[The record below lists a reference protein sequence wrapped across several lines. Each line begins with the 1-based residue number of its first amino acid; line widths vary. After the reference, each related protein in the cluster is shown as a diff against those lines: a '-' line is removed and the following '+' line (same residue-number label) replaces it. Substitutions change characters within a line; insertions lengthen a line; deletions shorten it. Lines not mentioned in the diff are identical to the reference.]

1 MLKLRARRNHS
12 KKDRMM
18 GYIICL
24 ICYLLVIIVIYVSN
38 FSSFTRDESSIS
50 LLGYTHKYIAAT
62 TEEYLMDNLDELG
75 WDQPSAEVSGCK
87 IWKSVDQTNT
97 EIFNSLHAFRAELK
111 NYNDAMKEFVP
122 IPNLMKIIRADNGRQ
137 GGGGDNHPVCRNA
150 SIHQNGVKGLFP
162 SKQLSLTTSGF
173 VEPLLTPMRHPDF
186 CLVGTSDEI
195 LMSIDYLVH
204 DFEAMCSKLKPTS
217 RLVLIDMGA
226 SFTYKIN
233 GGKAMIDLID
243 TYKKFGFYFDHIY
256 GFEANFQEPGK
267 LYKDLLP
274 KELIPS
280 YHWINTGVMAEKESK
295 MNPLYTIVEQFEE
308 DDFVVVKLDIDT
320 DEIEVPLANQ
330 LLADERLHKLVDQF
344 YFEHHVHM
352 AEMKHWW
359 GSHNHWR
366 HAGSLKDTFELMNGL
381 RNKGVPAHFWP

>member
-1 MLKLRARRNHS
+1 MKVRSRRKTVN
-12 KKDRMM
+12 DRMIT
-18 GYIICL
+18 Y
-24 ICYLLVIIVIYVSN
+24 YLLAMVVLYFVFAST
-38 FSSFTRDESSIS
+38 FMGGESSIA
-50 LLGYTHKYIAAT
+50 LLGYAHKYLPADVEA
-62 TEEYLMDNLDELG
+62 YLMDHLEALG
-75 WDQPSAEVSGCK
+75 WDVPTADVSGCD
-87 IWKSVDQTNT
+87 IWKDKSLTTKEVFKKMHGFLVDLGEYTQAVKQ
-97 EIFNSLHAFRAELK
+97 FK
-111 NYNDAMKEFVP
+111 P
-122 IPNLMKIIRADNGRQ
+122 IPNLMKKIRAD
-137 GGGGDNHPVCRNA
+137 GGNTGNHPICKTA
-150 SIHQNGVKGLFP
+150 SIHPSGIQSLFP

-186 CLVGTSDEI
+186 CLVDTSDEI
-195 LMSIDYLVH
+195 LMTIDYLVH

-233 GGKAMIDLID
+233 GGKAMIDLIN

-256 GFEANFQEPGK
+256 GFEANFQEPGT

-274 KELIPS
+274 VDLIPS
-280 YHWINTGVMAEKESK
+280 YHWINTGVMADKDNK
-295 MNPLYTIVEQFEE
+295 MNPLYSIVEKFEE

-330 LLADERLHKLVDQF
+330 LLADEKLHSLVDQF

-352 AEMKHWW
+352 KEMKNWW
-359 GSHNHWR
+359 GRHNHWR
-366 HAGSLKDTFELMNGL
+366 NAGSLKDTFELMNGL

>member
-1 MLKLRARRNHS
+1 MKVKLRRKPVKGRTITCNLLAIVIVFS
-12 KKDRMM
+12 VFS
-18 GYIICL
+18 
-24 ICYLLVIIVIYVSN
+24 LLVTNVSIHTSN
-38 FSSFTRDESSIS
+38 PLHGFTSSFGQLR
-50 LLGYTHKYIAAT
+50 YAHKYLPADVEA
-62 TEEYLMDNLDELG
+62 YLMDHLEALG
-75 WDQPSAEVSGCK
+75 WDVPTGEVSGCD
-87 IWKSVDQTNT
+87 IWKDESLTTKEVFQKMHGFHVDLGEYTKAVNQ
-97 EIFNSLHAFRAELK
+97 FK
-111 NYNDAMKEFVP
+111 P
-122 IPNLMKIIRADNGRQ
+122 IPNLMKTIRANG
-137 GGGGDNHPVCRNA
+137 GNNGSHPICKTA
-150 SIHQNGVKGLFP
+150 SIHPSGIQSLFP

-195 LMSIDYLVH
+195 LMTIDYLVH

-233 GGKAMIDLID
+233 GGKAMIDLIN

-256 GFEANFQEPGK
+256 GFEANFQEPGM
-267 LYKDLLP
+267 LFKDLLP
-274 KELIPS
+274 VDLIPS
-280 YHWINTGVMAEKESK
+280 YHWINTGVMAGKDDK
-295 MNPLYTIVEQFEE
+295 MNPLYSIVDKFEE

-330 LLADERLHKLVDQF
+330 LLADEKLHKLVDQF

-352 AEMKHWW
+352 KEMKNWW
-359 GSHNHWR
+359 GRHNHWR
-366 HAGSLKDTFELMNGL
+366 NAGSLKDTFELMNGL